1 MPADSAMRRSL
12 VLLFPLL
19 LGYGAARVAAE
30 GAEASPERL
39 AAEGWL
45 GGSGHLME
53 IADLVRDGLAA
64 ESPASA
70 MDALASLAR
79 EARSSGR
86 HAVCMEAEIGWLQLA
101 VDHGEADATDAIEEL
116 AERARD
122 WRLPREEARLWQWR
136 AELFEAAGDWLAA
149 FHALDR
155 AAQAA
160 LGGGLLNRGAAAL
173 VGMARL
179 CREHGH
185 PWRLQHQ
192 WVRIDAL
199 LGTRVADLD
208 SDARAALDAERAAGT
223 ALLAGLP
230 PLEAPATEAARINPV
245 VASSMVSRPQR
256 EIGRTRFQLTNPTPQ
271 SVEGR
276 LTVSP
281 RRGAAGTWQTGAD
294 GSTLRLQPPAA
305 GSAEEPVSAS
315 RTLTLRP
322 GESAAFYLE
331 HLPAADENSAAL
343 RWEEVSGARTA
354 TAAAEFRFV
363 DSVPDAS
370 IVTGGAFAPLPGWP
384 LPFHHEINQRTG
396 GVRVEPLGFL
406 ASVPCR
412 LEYFDGDASPAAGI
426 PSTRLLA
433 VDEQGDGVFD
443 GPGDRVLSDHD
454 GDGQPDIL
462 VGDRSRTLEV
472 YAWPLLPLR
481 GESVTLSARLRR
493 RTDAAAG
500 WRTDVEN
507 ELAPDGRAV
516 SSGD

>member
-1 MPADSAMRRSL
+1 MPTDFPMRRSL
-12 VLLFPLL
+12 LLILPLL
-19 LGYGAARVAAE
+19 LGHGAARVVAE
-30 GAEASPERL
+30 SMETTPERL

-53 IADLVRDGLAA
+53 IADLVRDGMAAENPESAMEALAA
-64 ESPASA
+64 
-70 MDALASLAR
+70 MAR
-79 EARSSGR
+79 EARSAGR

-101 VDHGEADATDAIEEL
+101 VDHAGADAAEAIEEL

-136 AELFEAAGDWLAA
+136 AELFEDAGDWLAA
-149 FHALDR
+149 FHAFDR

-179 CREHGH
+179 CREHAH

-199 LGTRVADLD
+199 LGIRVADLD
-208 SDARAALDAERAAGT
+208 ADARAALDAERAAG
-223 ALLAGLP
+223 AGLLAGLP
-230 PLEAPATEAARINPV
+230 PLEAPARETARINPV
-245 VASSMVSRPQR
+245 VAASMVSRPQR
-256 EIGRTRFQLTNPTPQ
+256 EIGRTRFQITNPTPQ
-271 SVEGR
+271 TVEGR

-281 RRGAAGTWQTGAD
+281 RRGAAGTWQSGTD

-305 GSAEEPVSAS
+305 GSAEEPVSAT

-322 GESAAFYLE
+322 GESAAIYLE
-331 HLPAADENSAAL
+331 HLPAPDDNSAML
-343 RWEEVSGARTA
+343 RWEDGLGARAA
-354 TAAAEFRFV
+354 TAAAEFRFA
-363 DSVPDAS
+363 DAVPDAS
-370 IVTGGAFAPLPGWP
+370 IVTGGALAPLPGWP
-384 LPFHHEINQRTG
+384 LPFHHEINQRSG

-406 ASVPCR
+406 ASMPCR
-412 LEYFDGDASPAAGI
+412 LEYFDGDASSAAGL

-433 VDEQGDGVFD
+433 VDEQGDGLFD
-443 GPGDRVLSDHD
+443 GPGDKVLSDHD

-472 YAWPLLPLR
+472 YAWPLLPMR
-481 GESVTLSARLRR
+481 GESVTLSGRLRR
-493 RTDAAAG
+493 RAADPAAG
-500 WRTDVEN
+500 WRTDVES
-507 ELAPDGRAV
+507 ELAPAV
-516 SSGD
+516 GGGN